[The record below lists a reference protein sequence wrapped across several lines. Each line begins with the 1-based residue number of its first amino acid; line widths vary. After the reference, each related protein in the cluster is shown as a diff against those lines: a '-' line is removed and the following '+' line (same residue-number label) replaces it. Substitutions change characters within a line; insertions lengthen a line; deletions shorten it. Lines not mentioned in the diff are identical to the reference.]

1 MTLLELALGQEEL
14 FTGTTMDTDHP
25 DVFSL
30 KRYDNKLAFSL
41 YHNALSLSVSTM
53 SFIFLQCTFGIHVC
67 CIAFFHEEMQ
77 NSHLYLFNLDLL
89 AFSGFFKALKHSV

>member
-1 MTLLELALGQEEL
+1 MVAGLGESLLTEKSQVTLLELALGQEEL

-53 SFIFLQCTFGIHVC
+53 SFIFVQCTMHNCTFCIHVC
-67 CIAFFHEEMQ
+67 CIAFPR
-77 NSHLYLFNLDLL
+77 
-89 AFSGFFKALKHSV
+89 